1 MEEHPTL
8 LWHPTA
14 NGTRNYVETVL
25 PLPPQDYHAIQ
36 VRDWWIVIVIATGE
50 KVYEGT
56 GPVKVY
62 RSPVPVAPRHPSC

>member
-1 MEEHPTL
+1 
-8 LWHPTA
+8 
-14 NGTRNYVETVL
+14 VL

-36 VRDWWIVIVIATGE
+36 VRDWWIVIVIATGK

-62 RSPVPVAPRHPSC
+62 RSPVPVALRQSH